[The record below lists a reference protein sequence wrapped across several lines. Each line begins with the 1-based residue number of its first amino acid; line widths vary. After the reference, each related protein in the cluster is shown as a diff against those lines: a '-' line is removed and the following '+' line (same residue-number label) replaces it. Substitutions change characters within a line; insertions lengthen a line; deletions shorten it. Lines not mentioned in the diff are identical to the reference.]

1 MSKKLFDVLRILQI
15 VIPALGTL
23 YAALAAAWGW
33 GYSEPIVATC
43 AALTAFIGVLLKI
56 QSDAFFSNK
65 EIVEVPAD
73 VDSKTD

>member
-1 MSKKLFDVLRILQI
+1 MGKKLFDFLRIVQI

-33 GYSEPIVATC
+33 DYSEPIVATC

-65 EIVEVPAD
+65 EILEVEAD
-73 VDSKTD
+73 VDSQAN